1 MAKEVTGPEPF
12 APFLEFEYPR
22 IYRQLQLTW
31 GYSHCREILLHLLS
45 DSTDGDRPREG
56 FQPHIGEELVELLNR
71 HDKAYPQY
79 EDKNE
84 SIVPQSVF
92 NGMPTTRPR
101 KEKPHERAW
110 WVDGLIVIGISC
122 LIIFLVIQR
131 IHNV

>member
-22 IYRQLQLTW
+22 IYKQIQLTW

-56 FQPHIGEELVELLNR
+56 FQPHIAEELVEMLKR
-71 HDKAYPQY
+71 HDKKYPQF

-84 SIVPQSVF
+84 TIIPQSIF
-92 NGMPTTRPR
+92 NTEPKPRPQ
-101 KEKPHERAW
+101 KHKPLETSSWFDA
-110 WVDGLIVIGISC
+110 LLVIGVVFLALF
-122 LIIFLVIQR
+122 LIIQR
-131 IHNV
+131 VHNV